1 LAWAIT
7 RFLFLMEHQ
16 PSGAVYGE
24 RVFAGGATARG
35 AGRLEAA
42 SWVDPV
48 RLTRGADVDSCPS
61 GPTSSVSR
69 TKAAHHGKVID
80 MQGNT
85 DRNGPASARMPD
97 EDRLQLVRQLF
108 TAFAAGDRSTVESII
123 AEDFTFSTPLDV
135 GLDRAGYFERCWPS
149 AGNAQDVE
157 FVRLLACGDEVIGT
171 YENKN
176 PDATTGRNTEIFA
189 FEGRRISRVEVYF
202 GWTS

>member
-1 LAWAIT
+1 
-7 RFLFLMEHQ
+7 M
-16 PSGAVYGE
+16 
-24 RVFAGGATARG
+24 
-35 AGRLEAA
+35 
-42 SWVDPV
+42 
-48 RLTRGADVDSCPS
+48 
-61 GPTSSVSR
+61 SR

-80 MQGNT
+80 VQGNT
-85 DRNGPASARMPD
+85 DRNGPASERMPD

-123 AEDFTFSTPLDV
+123 AEDFTFSAPLDA
-135 GLDRAGYFERCWPS
+135 GLDRAGYFERCWPG
-149 AGNAQDVE
+149 AGNGQDVE

-171 YENKN
+171 YEHRK